1 MARSRKTIPDALIQS
16 KALTLFLGLA
26 FIAATLLTALL
37 TFMVVRDAVRAW
49 GDANRSEGASV
60 NAPSTPM
67 PAVNIPLDQPLQG
80 SGGPSAVAWD
90 GDSRI
95 NILFMGLDY
104 RDWQVGDGPS
114 RTDTMILVTIDPET
128 KTAGMLSIP
137 RDMWVNVPGFN
148 YAKINTAYYYG
159 EAFQTPGGGP
169 ALAMETVQNFLGVPV
184 QYYAQV
190 DFGAFVRIIDEIDGV
205 VVDVPEPLVIDLI
218 GSGAETKKRLEAG
231 RQTLPGEWALAYA
244 RMRDTAGSDFDR
256 SERQQ
261 QVILAIRERV
271 MRFDMIPTLIRKA
284 PALYSEISNGVNTN
298 LTLDQIFRLGWV
310 MKDISPDAIQRAVIG
325 PDQVT
330 FGFSPEGLS
339 ILVPIPEEIRV
350 LRDDIFAAEGAINP
364 ISTITGATVEELVVE
379 EDARIA
385 IQNGTYTPG
394 LGSAT
399 SEFLVN
405 QGFNVVEV
413 ANADQLYEM
422 TTIIDYTGNPYT
434 LQQLTDLLSINSSRI
449 FSSYDPGRAYDIAV
463 ILGDDWA
470 FRIQNQ

>member
-1 MARSRKTIPDALIQS
+1 MARSRKTIPDTLIQS
-16 KALTLFLGLA
+16 KSLAWLLGLA
-26 FIAATLLTALL
+26 FVAATLLTALL

-49 GDANRSEGASV
+49 SDARSTTGASI
-60 NAPSTPM
+60 NAPAE
-67 PAVNIPLDQPLQG
+67 PAPAITMPLDQPLQAA
-80 SGGPSAVAWD
+80 GGPPAVPWD

-104 RDWQVGDGPS
+104 RDWQVGDGPP
-114 RTDTMILVTIDPET
+114 RTDTMILLTIDPQS

-137 RDMWVNVPGFN
+137 RDLWVNVPGFN
-148 YAKINTAYYYG
+148 YTKINTAYYYG
-159 EAFQTPGGGP
+159 EAFQTPGGGA

-184 QYYAQV
+184 HYYAQV
-190 DFGAFVRIIDEIDGV
+190 DFGAFVRLIDEIGGV
-205 VVDVPEPLVIDLI
+205 VVDVPESIVIDLI
-218 GSGAETKKRLEAG
+218 GSGPETKKHLEPG

-261 QVILAIRERV
+261 QVILAVRERV

-284 PALYSEISNGVNTN
+284 PAIYSEIASGVNTN

-310 MKDISPDAIQRAVIG
+310 VKDVSPESIQRGVIG

-350 LRDDIFAAEGAINP
+350 LRDDIFAAEGTINP
-364 ISTITGATVEELVVE
+364 ISTVTGATVEELVIE

-405 QGFNVVEV
+405 EGFNVVEV

-434 LQQLTDLLSINSSRI
+434 LRQLTDVLGINPSRI
-449 FSSYDPGRAYDIAV
+449 FSSYDPDRAYDIAV

-470 FRIQNQ
+470 FRIQNP